1 MREIKIND
9 KTVAIFHKVDEWK
22 EGLDFLTSDDTF
34 IQAGTW
40 WYQNGKE
47 LLAHKHLINNRE
59 ANLTQETIVIVSG
72 RLLVELYDNNDKIFY
87 SEELGVGDIG
97 IMLSNAHGYKILE
110 NNTKVVEVKNG
121 PYPGA
126 ELDRVRI
133 K

>member
-1 MREIKIND
+1 MREIKFKD
-9 KTVAIFHKVDEWK
+9 KTVAIFHQTSEWK

-47 LLAHKHLINNRE
+47 LLAHKHLEVKRE
-59 ANLTQETIVIVSG
+59 ALVTQETIVIISG
-72 RLLVELYDNNDKIFY
+72 RLLVELYDDNDKLFH
-87 SEELGVGDIG
+87 SEELKAGDIG
-97 IMLSNAHGYKILE
+97 VMLSNAHGYKILE
-110 NNTKVVEVKNG
+110 DNTRVVELKNG

-126 ELDRVRI
+126 ERDRVRI